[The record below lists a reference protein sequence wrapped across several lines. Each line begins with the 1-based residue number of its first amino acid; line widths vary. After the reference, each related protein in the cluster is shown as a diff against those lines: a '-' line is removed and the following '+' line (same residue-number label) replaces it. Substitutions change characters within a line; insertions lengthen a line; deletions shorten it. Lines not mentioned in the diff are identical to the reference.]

1 MATVAMA
8 VPSPVLRGQGRRG
21 GLADRPRQLQHH
33 GDGSVLTS
41 SLDAVWASE
50 LPLPEKR
57 RLCARI
63 AAAPVLAE
71 AGKGPKPAK
80 WPAKWAAR
88 EDQSTSE
95 GGSTDDRV
103 HSPTG
108 HGDGVSM
115 GVVMQGA
122 EVLDA
127 VGAINV
133 VGQMAK
139 AELFDLFEE
148 QEGETLGQRVAA
160 LELSIQ
166 GQLADNSRGDAE
178 NARRDI
184 GKLEARLVE
193 LLAPFERMVT
203 RVVNDVQSIHELLV
217 EGSRGD
223 AEKSRWDVE
232 NAQSALLRLDAA
244 AEMLLTRFSEQ
255 LGPVETQLLSI
266 REQLAECSR
275 SGDEN
280 SRRDCGRMETRLLEQ
295 SAPIERMSTLVVNVV
310 QSIQEQMVESSRG
323 DAEHSR
329 RDCEDSQSTLLRLD
343 AAAKKL
349 ETRFS
354 EHFEPTE
361 LIEKDANLVDDDVF
375 VPFVGGAEPWKIDD
389 ALASLDGPWQ
399 HVADNY
405 TVTIYDGYVH
415 WNQDSTSADE
425 DPQEPTRFGVLPSG
439 LFQMHFGE
447 AAGGVYSGQLL
458 NGGQTLVWGGDDV
471 WQRIYEPG
479 VQMTVVVETANE
491 APNQAPDAADPP
503 PPGSGT
509 ASETEEDRASGKDAP
524 EVLPETAV
532 DAELRSKAEER
543 ENAVLQ
549 AHWAGATEA
558 QRRAEVDRL
567 VLLYAAT
574 SVAWIVPSGSEVKI
588 RGVAKEPC
596 LNGRMGQILSYD
608 AEKSRYVVSI
618 LDSEFEGSNT
628 SALPGRFKGREL
640 KFIREH
646 FLVEGEEAFIST
658 LQEPVGRTAH
668 AVLAEEAPVAC
679 AAAPASETH
688 GVVSLVA
695 TGRRRRR

>member
-1 MATVAMA
+1 M
-8 VPSPVLRGQGRRG
+8 
-21 GLADRPRQLQHH
+21 
-33 GDGSVLTS
+33 
-41 SLDAVWASE
+41 
-50 LPLPEKR
+50 
-57 RLCARI
+57 
-63 AAAPVLAE
+63 
-71 AGKGPKPAK
+71 
-80 WPAKWAAR
+80 
-88 EDQSTSE
+88 
-95 GGSTDDRV
+95 
-103 HSPTG
+103 
-108 HGDGVSM
+108 
-115 GVVMQGA
+115 
-122 EVLDA
+122 
-127 VGAINV
+127 
-133 VGQMAK
+133 
-139 AELFDLFEE
+139 
-148 QEGETLGQRVAA
+148 
-160 LELSIQ
+160 
-166 GQLADNSRGDAE
+166 
-178 NARRDI
+178 
-184 GKLEARLVE
+184 
-193 LLAPFERMVT
+193 
-203 RVVNDVQSIHELLV
+203 
-217 EGSRGD
+217 
-223 AEKSRWDVE
+223 
-232 NAQSALLRLDAA
+232 
-244 AEMLLTRFSEQ
+244 
-255 LGPVETQLLSI
+255 
-266 REQLAECSR
+266 
-275 SGDEN
+275 
-280 SRRDCGRMETRLLEQ
+280 
-295 SAPIERMSTLVVNVV
+295 
-310 QSIQEQMVESSRG
+310 
-323 DAEHSR
+323 
-329 RDCEDSQSTLLRLD
+329 
-343 AAAKKL
+343 
-349 ETRFS
+349 
-354 EHFEPTE
+354 
-361 LIEKDANLVDDDVF
+361 IEKDANLVDDDVF

-405 TVTIYDGYVH
+405 TVTIYDGCVH

-425 DPQEPTRFGVLPSG
+425 DPQEPTRIGVLPSG

-458 NGGQTLVWGGDDV
+458 NGGQTLVWSGDDV

-479 VQMTVVVETANE
+479 VQMTAVVETANE
-491 APNQAPDAADPP
+491 AACRRSPLRREPPLAASPPPSRSAGAGWSPLICRTPAGQLSAVRLSTLCLYQAPDAADPP

-640 KFIREH
+640 KFIREQ
-646 FLVEGEEAFIST
+646 FLVEGEEAFISS